1 MSSRDIHN
9 PFKMARL
16 VLKKCEKMQAGK
28 LGSLYMF
35 NIRPAACGGFV
46 GKYGFTK
53 DLERRAQ
60 EHARLYRPD
69 PIYLV
74 CSAPVDVRLMRE
86 AEEEL
91 RYRLRGIH
99 AGPDHF
105 RKYDIPRGREIVL
118 VQWGDLPWVERVYQE
133 LMLDFKN

>member
-1 MSSRDIHN
+1 
-9 PFKMARL
+9 
-16 VLKKCEKMQAGK
+16 MQAGK

-74 CSAPVDVRLMRE
+74 CSAPIDVRLMRE

-133 LMLDFKN
+133 LVLDFNFKN